1 MKELEVG
8 KLYQVKAEK
17 GWVIA
22 EYMKPLPAHSYE
34 YNNIYLEPKISIS
47 PKKTR
52 QVPASHL
59 WKKVRALPASY
70 PSTFT
75 VVDKGMEIR
84 PVTEDA
90 IAEIDRLKQE
100 IVRLEAARVATVKE
114 LREFCE

>member
-1 MKELEVG
+1 MKELEAG

-22 EYMKPLPAHSYE
+22 EYMKPQPAHSYG
-34 YNNIYLEPKISIS
+34 YNDIYLDSTIHVG
-47 PKKTR
+47 PKKIKH
-52 QVPASHL
+52 VPDTHL

-70 PSTFT
+70 PSTFS
-75 VVDKGMEIR
+75 VLDKGMEIR
-84 PVTEDA
+84 PVTAEA

-100 IVRLEAARVATVKE
+100 IIRLEAARVATVKE